1 MALNINGTTGISGV
15 DGSVS
20 APAVT
25 GTDSNTGI
33 TFPAADTIK
42 FSTGGVERMSITNSG
57 VTGAGG
63 GKVLQVVSTN
73 KTDTFSASIGKQS
86 FSGAAISVTIT
97 PANSSNK
104 ILLFANLT
112 IGLESDNDI
121 GFAFF
126 KAGSVITG
134 ATADDTGGSAARLH
148 AQGFNSHYEHQNTI
162 TGIYL
167 DTAGGTSAITYDCR
181 LRHGN
186 NSTSGHTIYLN
197 RDHGGGT
204 GDMEQNSMSTLT
216 AIEVEA

>member
-1 MALNINGTTGISGV
+1 MPIAVNGSGTITGISVGGLPDGIV
-15 DGSVS
+15 DADMLASN
-20 APAVT
+20 AVT
-25 GTDSNTGI
+25 AGKL
-33 TFPAADTIK
+33 A
-42 FSTGGVERMSITNSG
+42 SG
-57 VTGAGG
+57 VG
-63 GKVLQVVSTN
+63 GKILQVVSTN

-86 FSGAAISVTIT
+86 FSGAAISVSIT

-112 IGLESDNDI
+112 IGLQSDNDI

-134 ATADDTGGSAARLH
+134 ATADASGSAARLH

-197 RDHGGGT
+197 RDHSGGT

-216 AIEVEA
+216 AIEVSA